1 MSKNSLPRIALWIT
15 LSLAFTAGAVSL
27 LVLAV
32 ASGSGSDDGPR
43 SGGGGSTSW
52 YTTRPP
58 ETSDDPGDTEG
69 TIPEP
74 SDPGQGGTPEP
85 TGGGTEEP
93 TGGVSP
99 IPTEPSGPI
108 NATTGPSELPTP
120 VTIVTQTVVAVPAG
134 GGGDGAGSL
143 ITAFGS
149 LLSGAAAVGTLLHAV
164 HLSRQNRSAA
174 ATDDDARAAPSS

>member
-1 MSKNSLPRIALWIT
+1 MLKNSLPKIALWIT

-32 ASGSGSDDGPR
+32 MSGSDDEPR
-43 SGGGGSTSW
+43 SAGDGSTSW

-74 SDPGQGGTPEP
+74 SDPGQGGTPGP
-85 TGGGTEEP
+85 TGGGT
-93 TGGVSP
+93 VD
-99 IPTEPSGPI
+99 PSEPI

-120 VTIVTQTVVAVPAG
+120 VTVVTHTVVAVPAG
-134 GGGDGAGSL
+134 GGGDGPGSL

-164 HLSRQNRSAA
+164 HLSRQNRSAT
-174 ATDDDARAAPSS
+174 ATDDDARPAPSS

>member
-1 MSKNSLPRIALWIT
+1 MSKNSPPKIALWIT

-32 ASGSGSDDGPR
+32 ASGSDDGPR
-43 SGGGGSTSW
+43 SAGDASTSW

-69 TIPEP
+69 TEP
-74 SDPGQGGTPEP
+74 SDPGQGATPEP
-85 TGGGTEEP
+85 TDGGTEEP
-93 TGGVSP
+93 TE
-99 IPTEPSGPI
+99 IPSGPI
-108 NATTGPSELPTP
+108 ATTGPSELPTP

-134 GGGDGAGSL
+134 SGGDGPGSL

-174 ATDDDARAAPSS
+174 ATDDDARTAPSS